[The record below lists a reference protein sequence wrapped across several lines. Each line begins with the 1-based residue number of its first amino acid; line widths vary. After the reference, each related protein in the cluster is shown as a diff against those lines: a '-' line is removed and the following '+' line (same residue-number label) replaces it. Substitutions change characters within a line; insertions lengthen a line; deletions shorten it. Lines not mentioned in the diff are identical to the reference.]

1 MDPVRIKLFLEAL
14 EKNDTR
20 KAGELVNGFPV
31 DTEYDRG
38 YKKALTGITASV
50 DNKEVNSLFFRM
62 VSGALTKK
70 SLEEQRKESKRISQE
85 TFRPA
90 VERGYE
96 KAWYDI
102 LSIFLGKVKVGL
114 EEHIEGELY

>member
-20 KAGELVNGFPV
+20 KAGELVNGV
-31 DTEYDRG
+31 AANTDYDRG
-38 YKKALTGITASV
+38 YKKALTGIIASV

-70 SLEEQRKESKRISQE
+70 SLEEQRRESRKMSQE

-114 EEHIEGELY
+114 EEHLEGELY

>member
-20 KAGELVNGFPV
+20 KAGELVNGV
-31 DTEYDRG
+31 AANTSYDRG
-38 YKKALTGITASV
+38 YKKALTGIIASV
-50 DNKEVNSLFFRM
+50 ENKEVNSLFFRM
-62 VSGALTKK
+62 VSGTLTKK
-70 SLEEQRKESKRISQE
+70 SLEEQRRESRKMSQE

-102 LSIFLGKVKVGL
+102 LSIYLGKVKVGL
-114 EEHIEGELY
+114 EEHMEGELY